1 LESSEMLLK
10 QRKLVRHYDKRP
22 ERGFNLKWE
31 RLISII
37 RNYTMPFSGIKVN
50 PK

>member
-1 LESSEMLLK
+1 MQSRPK
-10 QRKLVRHYDKRP
+10 KLVRHYDKRP
-22 ERGFNLKWE
+22 ERGFNQKWE

-37 RNYTMPFSGIKVN
+37 RNYTMLFSGIKVN